1 MDPGIVTVRA
11 RPASEQPS
19 RGMRVLIADENRT
32 FAEVLAAGL
41 ELERRFS
48 TVDAACSP
56 SHAMRLLQV
65 SRYDLLLFDPS
76 NDLGSWLEFLRA
88 AVSERPALVLVVVS
102 DIGDVQQVIQL
113 LAQNVRAWV
122 SKDVSLDGLLSA
134 IDEAVLG
141 HTSLP
146 APLLGPVLRELLGRP
161 PKRPAAPSFLNELT
175 PRQLEV
181 LQCLADG
188 MSRAQIAGHLLLSP
202 HTVRTHV
209 QEVLRKAGVNS
220 TLAALAKA
228 REVGYPGGAPADP
241 SRRAIVSGALTPTGV
256 PGPATATARPTAVLH
271 RSVRGEAEKS

>member
-1 MDPGIVTVRA
+1 MVFVDPGIMTVRGH
-11 RPASEQPS
+11 PASPQAS
-19 RGMRVLIADENRT
+19 SGLRVLIADESRT

-41 ELERRFS
+41 DLKRRFS

-56 SHAMRLLQV
+56 SHARLLLKV
-65 SRYDLLLFDPS
+65 CRYDLLLFDPT
-76 NDLGSWLEFLRA
+76 NDVGSWLECLRA
-88 AVSERPALVLVVVS
+88 VGCERPTLVLVVVS
-102 DIGDVQQVIQL
+102 DIRDVQQAIQL

-122 SKDVSLDGLLSA
+122 SKDVSLDDLLST
-134 IDEAVLG
+134 IDEAMLG

-146 APLLGPVLRELLGRP
+146 APLLGPVLKELLGRP
-161 PKRPAAPSFLNELT
+161 PKNPPAPSFLNELT

-181 LQCLADG
+181 LQCLAHG

-228 REVGYPGGAPADP
+228 REVGFPAGAPADP
-241 SRRAIVSGALTPTGV
+241 SRV
-256 PGPATATARPTAVLH
+256 RPY
-271 RSVRGEAEKS
+271 RER